1 MHLLQ
6 SPACLSPVGDQMLPS
21 GANVCCRF
29 FCGIFPFQYRC
40 RGGFFL
46 LLVVPPTPHFL
57 LLHPMQMSSNMTA
70 LKITSGRSASCSD
83 GTRAARRVHAFQLDE
98 TCWSFPGVS
107 PHRLFLEM
115 AHRTCCATISACCW
129 ALHFFPCMVM
139 RLLRCLP
146 FSWRG
151 RWISLILL
159 TTCRSAPCGL
169 LSCVFCIQSK
179 GNSLVCGH

>member
-1 MHLLQ
+1 MQ
-6 SPACLSPVGDQMLPS
+6 SGKTSAITSFHCG
-21 GANVCCRF
+21 VCCRELQCICYSHLHVSALLVTRCCQAAQTFVVVF

-146 FSWRG
+146 FS
-151 RWISLILL
+151 
-159 TTCRSAPCGL
+159 
-169 LSCVFCIQSK
+169 
-179 GNSLVCGH
+179 